1 MLNVLWA
8 ITLCGSFIGVMAMGF
23 GGGALLWRGVVDK
36 AATLSAYTPPR
47 LRRLVRYFPQP
58 HRLST
63 LPRSATLLLLHSYSI
78 ILFII
83 TISLGGVVAQVPG
96 RAITIIVPYSPA
108 SGPDILARTI
118 GDELQLRW
126 QQPVVIDNKPGASG
140 NIGTQAVARARPD
153 GHTVIMV
160 SNPFTANTSVF
171 KNVPYDPVKSFTPIL
186 QVATGSLVLALHPS
200 VPAHSTKEFIE
211 YVQARPGQLN
221 YGSPGV
227 GVPHHLAMELFK
239 LVAKLDMKHVP
250 YRGSA
255 GATQDLLGG
264 HVSAAFQAIHVALP
278 LMQSNQLRLLA
289 IASKERTQIA
299 PELPT
304 LAEAGLPVEVD
315 LWYAML
321 APTGTPSDIIARY
334 NKEVNE
340 IIAAPQI
347 REKFAKQGLT
357 VIGGTPEQ
365 LGEFIVKDIRKWQ
378 QVVKEAGI
386 TAE

>member
-1 MLNVLWA
+1 M
-8 ITLCGSFIGVMAMGF
+8 
-23 GGGALLWRGVVDK
+23 
-36 AATLSAYTPPR
+36 
-47 LRRLVRYFPQP
+47 
-58 HRLST
+58 
-63 LPRSATLLLLHSYSI
+63 LLLHSYSI

-211 YVQARPGQLN
+211 YVQARAGQLN